1 MRKPEHPKSVLFRS
15 ELLFKRM
22 ARRKRKMKK
31 RKASA
36 ARHCL
41 TMKRYADANGGGYLH
56 HKYKPFISRH
66 LHPKPALP
74 LYFKFLGVTPEAFDR
89 PNKVLPKEIRL
100 HVPDCFSLIEKS
112 AESFQFLRLL
122 FDAIIN
128 GQTEIITIDYEKC
141 ERIDVDASI
150 CMDLLIAEYNGYR
163 KRCASRGYD
172 DVWPTVI
179 GPENYKKPAIE
190 KVLFSIGAY
199 RNLKGLQIKY
209 NDVIP
214 LPVLINSQYYPDCWS
229 KNELDLTKIVEYIKE
244 CLQRTGHSLT
254 TDAETEFYKV
264 IGEIMSNAEEHS
276 TMPHRFAIGFFQ
288 EHHTDEH
295 FGIFNFSIFNFGDTI
310 YNTFKSENCKNQ
322 RVVEQ
327 MQALSAAYTKRGL
340 LKKQD
345 FEEETLW
352 TLYAL
357 QEGVTSKE
365 KKRGNGSI
373 QYIENFFRLKGDMQK
388 DEVSKLVIM
397 SGNTRILFD
406 GTYKIFK
413 KPSKDNKRPYR
424 MITFNGTEDIQ
435 DKPDKKF
442 VTFAPHYFPG
452 TMISARILLKFDN
465 TNSVQ
470 NEP

>member
-1 MRKPEHPKSVLFRS
+1 
-15 ELLFKRM
+15 
-22 ARRKRKMKK
+22 
-31 RKASA
+31 
-36 ARHCL
+36 
-41 TMKRYADANGGGYLH
+41 
-56 HKYKPFISRH
+56 
-66 LHPKPALP
+66 
-74 LYFKFLGVTPEAFDR
+74 
-89 PNKVLPKEIRL
+89 
-100 HVPDCFSLIEKS
+100 
-112 AESFQFLRLL
+112 
-122 FDAIIN
+122 
-128 GQTEIITIDYEKC
+128 
-141 ERIDVDASI
+141 
-150 CMDLLIAEYNGYR
+150 
-163 KRCASRGYD
+163 
-172 DVWPTVI
+172 
-179 GPENYKKPAIE
+179 
-190 KVLFSIGAY
+190 
-199 RNLKGLQIKY
+199 
-209 NDVIP
+209 
-214 LPVLINSQYYPDCWS
+214 
-229 KNELDLTKIVEYIKE
+229 
-244 CLQRTGHSLT
+244 
-254 TDAETEFYKV
+254 
-264 IGEIMSNAEEHS
+264 
-276 TMPHRFAIGFFQ
+276 
-288 EHHTDEH
+288 
-295 FGIFNFSIFNFGDTI
+295 
-310 YNTFKSENCKNQ
+310 
-322 RVVEQ
+322 